1 MNKKAVIGLII
12 LLILVIA
19 GILYVGSVYKIDS
32 EIPQINSNLN
42 NGNTEYNNGVLLL
55 NNRKYDEAQ
64 KKFNTTLSYYHNA
77 RQKTETAM
85 TIAQTKEDKIL
96 EEYFTVTLAEIDSKI
111 NAINEI
117 MEGITVRNNSSSEA
131 LSHYANSNSLM
142 NNSTQYSD
150 RRNQIEQQHP
160 EKFITG

>member
-1 MNKKAVIGLII
+1 MNRNAIIGLII
-12 LLILVIA
+12 LILLVIV

-55 NNRKYDEAQ
+55 NNRKYNEAQ
-64 KKFNTTLSYYHNA
+64 TKFNTTLEYYYNA
-77 RQKTETAM
+77 RQKTETALS
-85 TIAQTKEDKIL
+85 IAQTKEDNVL

-111 NAINEI
+111 NAINEAL
-117 MEGITVRNNSSSEA
+117 EGINIRNTSSSEA
-131 LSHYANSNSLM
+131 LSHYSNSNSLM

-150 RRNQIEQQHP
+150 RRKQLEQQYP
-160 EKFITG
+160 DKFISG